1 MSEIKKLKDS
11 QVEFEITLPW
21 KEWEKYLDLA
31 AKEASEEIKI
41 DGFRPGKAPRKIV
54 EQKVGLGV
62 LLNGAADRAIQKSY
76 VDFVTKNKLEVIGSP
91 EVKIGKLEEGQDLQ
105 YSVKVSVIPEVEIS
119 EKYKKDIK
127 VINEEYKDKK
137 AEVKEEEL
145 QKELEKLAN
154 SRVKLVTVLREAK
167 KDDSVEIDFSV
178 LVNNVPIENGTSKN
192 HPMVIGKGMFIP
204 GFEENLIGMREGE
217 EKEFELEFPKDYHKK
232 DLSGKLAKFKVKMNL
247 VQERQLPEINDEF
260 AKSLGQFENLEALK
274 KNMREGMEHEA
285 GHKLEEEKRGKYVEK
300 IIEHAK
306 MELPEILITEETKQM
321 LQEFE
326 YQIQGMGMDLDTYL
340 GQLKKDRSELSKDW
354 KPEAE
359 KRVKSALV
367 LKEIVKLEE
376 IRVEA
381 KEIEAEMNKTMAYY
395 KNVKDMEKNIDM
407 TRLYNYTKGIL
418 ENAKVFE
425 MLEKI

>member
-1 MSEIKKLKDS
+1 
-11 QVEFEITLPW
+11 
-21 KEWEKYLDLA
+21 
-31 AKEASEEIKI
+31 
-41 DGFRPGKAPRKIV
+41 V
-54 EQKVGLGV
+54 EQKVGIGV
-62 LLNGAADRAIQKSY
+62 LLNGAADRAVQKSY
-76 VDFVTKNKLEVIGSP
+76 VDFVTENKLEVIGTP
-91 EVKIGKLEEGQDLQ
+91 EVKIDKLEEGKELK
-105 YSVKVSVIPEVEIS
+105 YNVKVSVMPEVLID

-127 VINEEYKDKK
+127 TINEEYKDKK
-137 AEVKEEEL
+137 PEVKEEEI

-167 KDDSVEIDFSV
+167 NDDNVEIDFSV

-204 GFEENLIGMREGE
+204 GFEENLIGMKEGE

-232 DLSGKLAKFKVKMNL
+232 DLSGKMAKFKVKMNL

-260 AKSLGQFENLEALK
+260 AKSLGQFENLEALR

-285 GHKLEEEKRGKYVEK
+285 GHKLEEEKRGKYIVK

-306 MELPEILITEETKQM
+306 MELPEILIESETKQM

-340 GQLKKDRSELSKDW
+340 AQLKKDKTELSKDW

-359 KRVKSALV
+359 KRVKAALV
-367 LKEIVKLEE
+367 LKEIVK
-376 IRVEA
+376 IDDIKVEA
-381 KEIEAEMNKTMAYY
+381 KEIEEEMNKTLAYY
-395 KNVKDMEKNIDM
+395 KNIKDAEKNIDM

-425 MLEKI
+425 MLEKL